1 MVVFA
6 FSRIPGLFP
15 PNFSAVYALIFCAGV
30 YFPGKSGFVLPFVT
44 MLVSDLCL
52 NFFYYSATAADPR
65 LWVYLGINYICY
77 VLVFLLGRR
86 MGRKVTLL
94 KMVGGSLLA
103 AIGFYILTNTLSW
116 LINPYNNPE
125 YLKTVQGWLMALT
138 IGTGKWP
145 QTWEFFRNTL
155 LSSGLFTGLFAAV
168 MKFQESAAESKVEK
182 EAGESA
188 ENEPE
193 TGEAEEA
200 T

>member
-1 MVVFA
+1 
-6 FSRIPGLFP
+6 
-15 PNFSAVYALIFCAGV
+15 
-30 YFPGKSGFVLPFVT
+30 
-44 MLVSDLCL
+44 
-52 NFFYYSATAADPR
+52 
-65 LWVYLGINYICY
+65 
-77 VLVFLLGRR
+77 